1 MLSRRR
7 RADRSDWQARKEGLP
22 MPTLAYLGLD
32 VSQESARV
40 CFLLADGEEPRPRWT
55 IPNTQPGAEALSCE
69 LARLCFLYQVD
80 QLRIGLEA
88 TGLLWWHLA
97 CSLKDAD
104 ALNPQPVETFR
115 KNFGALPKS
124 DHADAFL
131 IAERIRYGRKL
142 PSPFQLDTR
151 YAPLQ
156 RLTRFRCHLV
166 HNLVR
171 EKNYFLSFLFLTF
184 SSYGQVAPFGDPFGA
199 TSCAVLEEF
208 STEDLAQHSLDDL
221 ATYLQDKGHG
231 RFAEVQDVAAS
242 LQRAARDSYRLD
254 KVLQEPLRLVLAT
267 TLASIRSLQQQLKTL
282 DKTIAQELATIPQT
296 LSSVPGLGP
305 VWTAGLIAEL
315 GDIRRFD
322 DQGAI
327 AQYAG
332 LTWPSAQSGE
342 FAAEDTEMSKR
353 GNSYLRYYLVE
364 AANSVRTHC
373 PEYTRYYA
381 AKYAETPRHAHK
393 RALVLTARK
402 LVRLIDV
409 LLREG
414 RIYREPE
421 QRASAQSA
429 TQPHNKRPS
438 PQRRNKRLGA
448 GR

>member
-1 MLSRRR
+1 
-7 RADRSDWQARKEGLP
+7 

-97 CSLKDAD
+97 CALKDAEALAPFRPQIY
-104 ALNPQPVETFR
+104 ALNPQLVETFR

-166 HNLVR
+166 ENLVR

-184 SSYGQVAPFGDPFGA
+184 SSYGQVAPFSDPFGA

-267 TLASIRSLQQQLKTL
+267 TMASIRSLQQQLKTL

-414 RIYREPE
+414 RIYQPPQ
-421 QRASAQSA
+421 QRAPAPPA
-429 TQPHNKRPS
+429 TQPHNKRPG
-438 PQRRNKRLGA
+438 PQRRSKPLRA
-448 GR
+448 GT

>member
-1 MLSRRR
+1 
-7 RADRSDWQARKEGLP
+7 
-22 MPTLAYLGLD
+22 MPTLAFVGVD
-32 VSQESARV
+32 VAQDDARV
-40 CFLLADGEEPRPRWT
+40 CFLLSDGSEPRPRWT
-55 IPNTQPGAEALSCE
+55 ILNSLPGAEALSAE
-69 LARLCFLYQVD
+69 LSRLCFLYQVE

-97 CSLKDAD
+97 RVLKDASALAPFSPQVY
-104 ALNPQPVETFR
+104 ALNPHLVETFR

-131 IAERIRYGRKL
+131 IAERLRYGRHL
-142 PSPFQLDTR
+142 PSPFHLDTR

-156 RLTRFRCHLV
+156 RLTRFRQHLV
-166 HNLVR
+166 QNLVR

-199 TSCAVLEEF
+199 TSCAVLEELT
-208 STEDLAQHSLDDL
+208 TEELAQLSLDDL
-221 ATYLQDKGHG
+221 ATYLHHKGHG
-231 RFAEVQDVAAS
+231 RFTDPSELAAS

-254 KVLQEPLRLVLAT
+254 KVLQEPLRLVLGT
-267 TLASIRSLQQQLKTL
+267 TMASIRTLQQQLKAL

-315 GDIRRFD
+315 GDISRFD

-332 LTWPSAQSGE
+332 LTWPSAQSGD
-342 FAAEDTEMSKR
+342 FVAEDTEMSKR

-364 AANSVRTHC
+364 AANSVRIHC
-373 PEYTRYYA
+373 PEYARYYA
-381 AKYAETPRHAHK
+381 AKYAETPRHPHK

-414 RIYREPE
+414 RIYQMPE
-421 QRASAQSA
+421 QRVEAGAV
-429 TQPHNKRPS
+429 THPHRQRPG
-438 PQRRNKRLGA
+438 PQRRSKPVGA
-448 GR
+448 VR

>member
-1 MLSRRR
+1 
-7 RADRSDWQARKEGLP
+7 
-22 MPTLAYLGLD
+22 MPSLAYLGLD
-32 VSQESARV
+32 VSQDSARV

-69 LARLCFLYQVD
+69 LARLCILYHVD
-80 QLRIGLEA
+80 HLRIGLEA

-97 CSLKDAD
+97 CALKDAQALAPFTPQVY
-104 ALNPQPVETFR
+104 ALNPQLVETFR

-166 HNLVR
+166 QNLVR

-184 SSYGQVAPFGDPFGA
+184 SSYGQVEPFADPFGA

-208 STEDLAQHSLDDL
+208 STEDLAQRSLDDL
-221 ATYLQDKGHG
+221 TSYLHHKGHG
-231 RFAEVQDVAAS
+231 RFADPSDLAAKV
-242 LQRAARDSYRLD
+242 QRAARDSYRLD
-254 KVLQEPLRLVLAT
+254 KVLQEPLRLVLGT
-267 TLASIRSLQQQLKTL
+267 TMASIRTLQQQLKAL

-315 GDIRRFD
+315 GDITRFD

-332 LTWPSAQSGE
+332 LTWPSAQSGD
-342 FAAEDTEMSKR
+342 FTGEDTQMSKR

-373 PEYTRYYA
+373 PEYARYYA
-381 AKYAETPRHAHK
+381 AKYAQTPRHAHK

-414 RIYREPE
+414 RIYQMPE
-421 QRASAQSA
+421 QREGATPA
-429 TQPHNKRPS
+429 TQPHSKRPS
-438 PQRRNKRLGA
+438 PQRRSKPVRA
-448 GR
+448 IT